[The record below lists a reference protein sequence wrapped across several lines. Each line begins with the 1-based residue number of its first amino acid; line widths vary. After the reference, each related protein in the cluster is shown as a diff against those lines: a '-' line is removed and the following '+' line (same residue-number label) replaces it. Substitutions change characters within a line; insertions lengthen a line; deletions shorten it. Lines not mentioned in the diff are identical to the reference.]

1 MTLPLVPSYSA
12 SNGKA
17 NSAYHCPTHI
27 CDAIRARTTESRVPG
42 RVNDAAP
49 FGSGASLSASV
60 SEASVGVDE
69 GSEEDVVLV
78 LSVALAEELVEVPEV
93 VLDAVGEVEAA
104 VSDELDE
111 DSVGVAEGEAEEDE
125 ESVAE
130 AVGRPEAVPVVPST
144 EN

>member
-1 MTLPLVPSYSA
+1 M
-12 SNGKA
+12 
-17 NSAYHCPTHI
+17 
-27 CDAIRARTTESRVPG
+27 
-42 RVNDAAP
+42 
-49 FGSGASLSASV
+49 
-60 SEASVGVDE
+60 DE